1 MAAVHDVPGVTALH
15 KGIYCHGPHW
25 HFNFL
30 YQSEQARALD
40 CEEDLAASGSISWQ
54 LDAAEADLILAASEY
69 VADGQAQSGAA
80 ACVAQIRRREQDRER
95 PAAYYACQPWSRGG
109 CP

>member
-1 MAAVHDVPGVTALH
+1 VAAVHDVPGVTALH
-15 KGIYCHGPHW
+15 KGTYCHDPHW

-40 CEEDLAASGSISWQ
+40 CEED
-54 LDAAEADLILAASEY
+54 
-69 VADGQAQSGAA
+69 GQAQSGAA
-80 ACVAQIRRREQDRER
+80 ACLAQIRRREQDRER

>member
-15 KGIYCHGPHW
+15 KGTYCHDPHW

-40 CEEDLAASGSISWQ
+40 YEEDLAASGSISWQ
-54 LDAAEADLILAASEY
+54 LDAAEVDLILAASELRLPTH
-69 VADGQAQSGAA
+69 GAA
-80 ACVAQIRRREQDRER
+80 E
-95 PAAYYACQPWSRGG
+95 AAHRAPICAYQRGTAVYRYHG
-109 CP
+109 AIDAAAAIC